1 MRKMSASQ
9 AAAFRK
15 SLYAWA
21 PVISGLLTTFGV
33 VTEQQAAAVA
43 GAIICTVT
51 TTLAYFNTDPSLYSD
66 KAPSSEASSEVE

>member
-43 GAIICTVT
+43 GVIICSVT
-51 TTLAYFNTDPSLYSD
+51 TALAWFNTDPSMYTD
-66 KAPSSEASSEVE
+66 EE

>member
-21 PVISGLLTTFGV
+21 PVISGLLTAFGV
-33 VTEQQAAAVA
+33 ATEQQAAAVA
-43 GAIICTVT
+43 GVIICTIT
-51 TTLAYFNTDPSLYSD
+51 TVLAYFNTDPSMYTD
-66 KAPSSEASSEVE
+66 EE

>member
-15 SLYAWA
+15 ALYAWA
-21 PVISGLLTTFGV
+21 PVISGLLTTFGI

-43 GAIICTVT
+43 GAIICTIT
-51 TTLAYFNTDPSLYSD
+51 TALA
-66 KAPSSEASSEVE
+66 

>member
-43 GAIICTVT
+43 GAIICTIT
-51 TTLAYFNTDPSLYSD
+51 TALAYFNTDPTMYTD
-66 KAPSSEASSEVE
+66 EE

>member
-21 PVISGLLTTFGV
+21 PVISGLLTTFGIA
-33 VTEQQAAAVA
+33 TEQQAAAVA
-43 GAIICTVT
+43 GVIICR
-51 TTLAYFNTDPSLYSD
+51 
-66 KAPSSEASSEVE
+66 SEGVV

>member
-15 SLYAWA
+15 SLYAWG

-51 TTLAYFNTDPSLYSD
+51 TALAYFNTDPTMYTD
-66 KAPSSEASSEVE
+66 EE

>member
-15 SLYAWA
+15 SLYAWG

-43 GAIICTVT
+43 GAIICTGT
-51 TTLAYFNTDPSLYSD
+51 TALAYFNTDPTMYTD
-66 KAPSSEASSEVE
+66 EE

>member
-33 VTEQQAAAVA
+33 VTEQQAAAVV
-43 GAIICTVT
+43 GAIICTIT
-51 TTLAYFNTDPSLYSD
+51 TVLAYFNTDPSMYTD
-66 KAPSSEASSEVE
+66 EE

>member
-21 PVISGLLTTFGV
+21 PVISGLLTTFGIA
-33 VTEQQAAAVA
+33 TEQQAAAVA
-43 GAIICTVT
+43 GAIICTGT
-51 TTLAYFNTDPSLYSD
+51 TVLAYFNTKPSLYSD

>member
-43 GAIICTVT
+43 GAIICIVT
-51 TTLAYFNTDPSLYSD
+51 TALAWFNTDPNAYTD
-66 KAPSSEASSEVE
+66 EE